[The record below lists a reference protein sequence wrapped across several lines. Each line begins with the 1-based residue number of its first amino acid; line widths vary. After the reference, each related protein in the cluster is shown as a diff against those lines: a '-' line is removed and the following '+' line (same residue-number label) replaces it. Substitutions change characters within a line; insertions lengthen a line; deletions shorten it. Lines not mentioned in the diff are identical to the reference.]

1 MNVKVSR
8 AYWEA
13 EVDNI
18 CLKSDNSFGKR
29 KYIHVGMQRQMSSQ
43 SKKNG
48 SKKKKWPHSPETI
61 LKSRVA
67 YNVKFL
73 GHTTVEE
80 AKGVEIVK
88 GAIRKMK
95 FNKQLKKSE
104 GLKPQ
109 KVELSI
115 SVDGV
120 IVQDP
125 KYKIIHHQFPLHKIS
140 YCADDKS
147 DKRVVTFIAHIP
159 EHQIHE
165 CFVFDSDKCAEEIT
179 LTIGQAFELA
189 YQKFMEKN
197 NHNFDIKK
205 QLLAA
210 QKKIQ
215 HLTQENLHLK
225 ARVADLER
233 IINPSVLE
241 EFDKRKSNESNE
253 TKEEPS
259 VGRKLE
265 GLVFDTETPTISPP
279 PPVPSR
285 SHLPVEIPT
294 DENNAKEKTYDE
306 FGMEIFSPDSEMID
320 LEAGFKKGLTVGS
333 DFTLDELDPLKS
345 Q

>member
-1 MNVKVSR
+1 MNLKVAQ

-13 EVDNI
+13 EIDNI
-18 CLKSDNSFGKR
+18 CLQSDNSFGKR
-29 KYIHVGMQRQMSSQ
+29 KYIHVGMQRQISSNG
-43 SKKNG
+43 KKNG
-48 SKKKKWPHSPETI
+48 SKKNKWPHSSDTI
-61 LKSRVA
+61 LRSRVA

-73 GHTTVEE
+73 GHTVVDE
-80 AKGVEIVK
+80 AKGVEVVK

-125 KYKIIHHQFPLHKIS
+125 KYKVIQHQFPLHKIS

-159 EHQIHE
+159 EQQKHE

-189 YQKFMEKN
+189 YQKFIEKN
-197 NHNFDIKK
+197 NHSVDIRK
-205 QLLAA
+205 QLLLH
-210 QKKIQ
+210 QKKVQ
-215 HLTQENLHLK
+215 QLTQENLHLK

-241 EFDKRKSNESNE
+241 EFDRRKPNESNE
-253 TKEEPS
+253 TVTMAEPS

-265 GLVFDTETPTISPP
+265 GLVFETETPISMKLNMLCFRDHTTFFII
-279 PPVPSR
+279 S
-285 SHLPVEIPT
+285 
-294 DENNAKEKTYDE
+294 
-306 FGMEIFSPDSEMID
+306 
-320 LEAGFKKGLTVGS
+320 
-333 DFTLDELDPLKS
+333 
-345 Q
+345 